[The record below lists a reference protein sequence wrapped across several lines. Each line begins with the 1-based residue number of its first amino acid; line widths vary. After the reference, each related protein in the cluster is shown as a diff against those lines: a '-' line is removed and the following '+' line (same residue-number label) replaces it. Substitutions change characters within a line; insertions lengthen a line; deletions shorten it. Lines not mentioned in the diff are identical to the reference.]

1 LFTFW
6 SVFSCNF
13 VNYETEKE
21 NYTTAIGLFWKYVP
35 YLYNT
40 MGERFEANV
49 VVVGSC
55 NPYTWFGESVI
66 QIDGPFRA
74 ARGLG
79 LVSYCYNCP
88 L

>member
-1 LFTFW
+1 
-6 SVFSCNF
+6 
-13 VNYETEKE
+13 
-21 NYTTAIGLFWKYVP
+21 
-35 YLYNT
+35 